1 MNNYIHLEELDLK
14 ANYADLEKELENL
27 SKKECLRIEIDK
39 GLENSLKE
47 LEDLMEKLPEQQTQT
62 LFEQCTKNAMDAVTG
77 HFGLASTILNAK
89 DGGNVTTLHNFE
101 KGIVATEED
110 LQKLTKYQQGYKR
123 DSNYDK
129 IKDNIRD
136 NSPKIVRSE
145 YTGEEMERGAGKNK
159 AQLECYFFKG
169 N

>member
-62 LFEQCTKNAMDAVTG
+62 LFEQCTKM
-77 HFGLASTILNAK
+77 LWML
-89 DGGNVTTLHNFE
+89 
-101 KGIVATEED
+101 
-110 LQKLTKYQQGYKR
+110 
-123 DSNYDK
+123 
-129 IKDNIRD
+129 
-136 NSPKIVRSE
+136 
-145 YTGEEMERGAGKNK
+145 
-159 AQLECYFFKG
+159 
-169 N
+169 